1 MTQDE
6 KLKLDN
12 ENRSWIFKPTEEAE
26 RNDRLTSTAKSIVAQ
41 KPDVDYDD
49 LQANKMK
56 PWSGEIRVVVVEIK
70 DTR

>member
-6 KLKLDN
+6 KLELDN

-41 KPDVDYDD
+41 KPDVDYHD
-49 LQANKMK
+49 LRANRITGRGGQRIAVIK
-56 PWSGEIRVVVVEIK
+56 IK
-70 DTR
+70 DN